1 MGRRRR
7 FVRLLDVVVRLVTKF
22 FGPRIERIAR
32 QAGGIALDGLPGQV
46 GRVAFDSV
54 EAFERGKRWLDG
66 IDRREKARSQGS
78 GKGRIAFGR
87 DPLPKHLDA
96 RPWPWRIVR
105 RRKFDPELIVGR

>member
-1 MGRRRR
+1 MRGFGDIAERLRRSTVQI
-7 FVRLLDVVVRLVTKF
+7 FIGATDGATK
-22 FGPRIERIAR
+22 R
-32 QAGGIALDGLPGQV
+32 D
-46 GRVAFDSV
+46 
-54 EAFERGKRWLDG
+54 
-66 IDRREKARSQGS
+66 ARSQGS